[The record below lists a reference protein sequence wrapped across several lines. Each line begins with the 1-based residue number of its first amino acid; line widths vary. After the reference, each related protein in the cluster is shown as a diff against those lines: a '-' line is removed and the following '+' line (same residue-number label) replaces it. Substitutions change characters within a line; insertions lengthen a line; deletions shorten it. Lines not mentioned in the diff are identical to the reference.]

1 MKKIIMCF
9 MVLGFLFDNSISKA
23 AEGEVTTKGTIL
35 FYEEDIRTDVD
46 SSISVPPSSQ
56 TPVVKEPDV
65 GKNSSAVKFPKTG
78 ELVSRYSL
86 YAGGLL
92 LIFSIII
99 FFSRKLKEKKESG
112 EKR

>member
-1 MKKIIMCF
+1 MKKFIIC
-9 MVLGFLFDNSISKA
+9 FLFLAFLFGTSVSEA

-35 FYEEDIRTDVD
+35 FYEEDIKTEVD
-46 SSISVPPSSQ
+46 SSTSVTPSSP
-56 TPVVKEPDV
+56 TPVVKEQDV
-65 GKNSSAVKFPKTG
+65 GTNSSAVKFPKTG

-92 LIFSIII
+92 LMFSIII